1 MDMHNHPRHN
11 PRAGG
16 DMVIQRELCYH
27 PCAWLLDQCV
37 VQHFAPRHSS
47 SLRHSRAATGGGR
60 MGDER
65 LGALLTRASL
75 EGLRHGG
82 TAKET
87 SSARYCTGYA

>member
-1 MDMHNHPRHN
+1 MDMHNQPRHN
-11 PRAGG
+11 PRTGG
-16 DMVIQRELCYH
+16 DMGIQRELCYH

-37 VQHFAPRHSS
+37 VQHFAPRPSI
-47 SLRHSRAATGGGR
+47 SLRCSCAATGGGR

-87 SSARYCTGYA
+87 SSARYFTGYA